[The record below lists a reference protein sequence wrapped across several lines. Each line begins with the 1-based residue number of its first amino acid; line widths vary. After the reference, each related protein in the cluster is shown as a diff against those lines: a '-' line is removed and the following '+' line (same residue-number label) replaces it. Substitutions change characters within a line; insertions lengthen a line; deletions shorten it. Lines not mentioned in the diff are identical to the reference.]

1 MTQKFHEPFSPAI
14 LETEVTKRFIKI
26 VNDVSDDVLSSE
38 EKSKRWDWSGK
49 LVGKV
54 SKEVLIP
61 LTSAEDK
68 AYLLKTVKQGCLDYL
83 NHMLD
88 KRRNNPWTQM
98 NSANWNKKPTLD
110 NIHLDHSWVVSQY
123 AGEFNPFHHHNGDF
137 SGGIYLKVPE
147 GMNDEWEEDLQD
159 HYPAK
164 GLIEFAYGE
173 TQSFRCDNLKF
184 KPEVGKFLVFPA
196 WLKHLVYPFSVEG
209 ERRMMSFNATVV
221 GQGEAPT
228 KSYK

>member
-1 MTQKFHEPFSPAI
+1 M
-14 LETEVTKRFIKI
+14 IK
-26 VNDVSDDVLSSE
+26 
-38 EKSKRWDWSGK
+38 KG
-49 LVGKV
+49 
-54 SKEVLIP
+54 
-61 LTSAEDK
+61 
-68 AYLLKTVKQGCLDYL
+68 
-83 NHMLD
+83 
-88 KRRNNPWTQM
+88 RNNPWTRM
-98 NSANWNKKPTLD
+98 NSENWNKEPTLD

-221 GQGEAPT
+221 GQDGTPT

>member
-38 EKSKRWDWSGK
+38 EKSKKWDWSNQ

-61 LTSAEDK
+61 LTSDEDK
-68 AYLLKTVKQGCLDYL
+68 QYLLKTVKQGCLDYL

-88 KRRNNPWTQM
+88 KHRNNPWTRM
-98 NSANWNKKPTLD
+98 DSANWNKKPTLD

-123 AGEFNPFHHHNGDF
+123 AGEFNPFHHHNADF
-137 SGGIYLKVPE
+137 SAGIVADVI
-147 GMNDEWEEDLQD
+147 GDIVAD
-159 HYPAK
+159 
-164 GLIEFAYGE
+164 I
-173 TQSFRCDNLKF
+173 
-184 KPEVGKFLVFPA
+184 VGDIVADPIA
-196 WLKHLVYPFSVEG
+196 
-209 ERRMMSFNATVV
+209 
-221 GQGEAPT
+221 
-228 KSYK
+228 